1 MYCPTCHIVVMKKE
15 GCDWI
20 RCSMCKTEIC
30 WVTKG
35 PRWGPEVSNYYYFQ
49 PRAGSGVV
57 RIDPLRFL
65 AGCRKRRLNQAVSV
79 SPSIVFL
86 CVLLCRLSINDAK

>member
-35 PRWGPEVSNYYYFQ
+35 PRWGPEVSYCSAEYLTSNGNPQFLFETTGW
-49 PRAGSGVV
+49 AKLNG
-57 RIDPLRFL
+57 PL
-65 AGCRKRRLNQAVSV
+65 K
-79 SPSIVFL
+79 
-86 CVLLCRLSINDAK
+86 LS